1 MLIDDRADGEIPEN
15 RLDAPGYNSFAFAM
29 TLLVTGLVVPSL
41 FPRRP
46 RESTV

>member
-1 MLIDDRADGEIPEN
+1 MIDDRADGEIPKN
-15 RLDAPGYNSFAFAM
+15 RLEAPVYNSLAFAM
-29 TLLVTGLVVPSL
+29 TLLVTGLVIPSL